1 MTNWLSQFI
10 RRQGSAMTPEPKQA
24 AIASQLTQ
32 ADIGT
37 LEARLPWVQDRDED
51 SRVPARDRDEG

>member
-1 MTNWLSQFI
+1 M
-10 RRQGSAMTPEPKQA
+10 RPELEQA
-24 AIASQLTQ
+24 AVASQLTQ

-37 LEARLPWVQDRDED
+37 LEARLPWVQDRNED